1 MSSENL
7 ITQIQIAYPNFTRTE
22 KKVADYVLKN
32 QKKVLYMS
40 ITDLADACQVGDTSV
55 YRFCRSLHLQGYQE
69 FKLKLSLGQRTTS
82 STQLGVVSPTS
93 NAAIDDSLRG
103 TADRVLQLHI
113 SALRETYSLL
123 DQDRFVHFLR
133 IMEES
138 KRVYFFGIGDS
149 LLSAQEACNKFM
161 RIVPKVYCLS
171 DPHMQSM
178 AAATMSKDDFLV
190 IVSYSGSTKDNIH
203 VAKIARESG
212 ARIGCI
218 TRFAKSPLASYCDA
232 ILLCGSD
239 EGPLDG
245 GSIGVKVSQ
254 LFLIDLLYQEY
265 YNRNYDVSIGNN
277 QKASNAVI
285 DKLF

>member
-1 MSSENL
+1 MPDENF
-7 ITQIQIAYPNFTRTE
+7 IAKIQATYPKLTRTE

-55 YRFCRSLHLQGYQE
+55 YRFCRSLELQGYQE
-69 FKLKLSLGQRTTS
+69 FKMKLSLGQRITT
-82 STQLGVVSPTS
+82 TQIGVVSPTS
-93 NAAIDDSLRG
+93 NVSIDDSLRG
-103 TADRVLQLHI
+103 TADRVLQIHT
-113 SALRETYSLL
+113 SALRETYYLL
-123 DQDRFVHFLR
+123 DQDRFVQFLR
-133 IMEES
+133 LMEDA
-138 KRVYFFGIGDS
+138 RRIYFFGIGDS

-161 RIVPKVYCLS
+161 RIAPKVYCLS

-178 AAATMSKDDFLV
+178 AAATMDENDFLV

-203 VAKIARESG
+203 VAKIARKSG
-212 ARIGCI
+212 AKIGCI
-218 TRFAKSPLASYCDA
+218 TRFGKSPLASYCDA

-265 YNRNYDVSIGNN
+265 YNRNYDTSIENN

>member
-1 MSSENL
+1 MPSENL
-7 ITQIQIAYPNFTRTE
+7 ITQIQVAYPNFTRTE

-55 YRFCRSLHLQGYQE
+55 YRFCRSLNLQGYQE
-69 FKLKLSLGQRTTS
+69 FKLKLSLGQRSTS
-82 STQLGVVSPTS
+82 THLGVMSPTS
-93 NAAIDDSLRG
+93 NIFIDDSLRG
-103 TADRVLQLHI
+103 TADLVLQLQT
-113 SALRETYSLL
+113 SALRETYALL
-123 DQDRFVHFLR
+123 DQDRFVQFLR
-133 IMEES
+133 IMEDS
-138 KRVYFFGIGDS
+138 RRVYFFGIGDS

-161 RIVPKVYCLS
+161 RIAPKVYCLS

-178 AAATMSKDDFLV
+178 AAATMTDEDFLV

-203 VAKIARESG
+203 VAKIARAAG
-212 ARIGCI
+212 AKIGCI
-218 TRFAKSPLASYCDA
+218 TRFAKSPLAAYCDA

-265 YNRNYDVSIGNN
+265 YNRNYESSISNN